1 LISAAAFK
9 CNSGMIVIGG
19 YHEKHFDITTKMLME
34 DVTPFRLEPGFIDN
48 EGRFLNRQEAYRH
61 AVQCGQVQYE
71 VGEITLT
78 AEQLW

>member
-1 LISAAAFK
+1 
-9 CNSGMIVIGG
+9 
-19 YHEKHFDITTKMLME
+19 ME